1 MISKAKLKHLQ
12 SLKLK
17 KYRQKYDLF
26 IAEGDKIV
34 NTLINQKQ
42 YQIVEIIASS
52 EWLSVNRSVM
62 PSTEIS
68 EAPLIQLE
76 SISTLKT
83 APEVIAVVKM
93 PNDMEVKLSELSSA
107 IYLDEV
113 QDPGNVGTIIR
124 IADWYGVAAVIRSSD
139 SADFYNAKVIQ
150 SSMGSFANVS
160 LFTMSQEEIIRSK
173 GSMHLIC
180 SHLDGKPI
188 DEIER
193 PLNPLLIMGNE
204 GSGVSQILADRSE
217 TLVYVPGA
225 PDKLADSLNVSVSA
239 GILAHHFF
247 GIRS

>member
-1 MISKAKLKHLQ
+1 MISKAKIKHLQ

-34 NTLINQKQ
+34 NTLINQKR
-42 YQIVEIIASS
+42 YRIVEIIGSS
-52 EWLSVNRSVM
+52 GWLAANRSVL
-62 PSTEIS
+62 PPTEIS
-68 EAPLIQLE
+68 EASLTQLD

-83 APEVIAVVKM
+83 APEVVAIVEIPK
-93 PNDMEVKLSELSSA
+93 DTEVNFSKLSSA

-124 IADWYGVAAVIRSSD
+124 IADWYGVEAVIRSID

-150 SSMGSFANVS
+150 STMGSFANVS
-160 LFTMSQEEIIRSK
+160 LYTMSQEEIIRSK
-173 GSMHLIC
+173 GTMHLIC

-188 DEIER
+188 NEIVR

-217 TLVYVPGA
+217 SMVYIPGSSH
-225 PDKLADSLNVSVSA
+225 KLADSLNVSVSA
-239 GILAHHFF
+239 GILVHHFF
-247 GIRS
+247 SFR